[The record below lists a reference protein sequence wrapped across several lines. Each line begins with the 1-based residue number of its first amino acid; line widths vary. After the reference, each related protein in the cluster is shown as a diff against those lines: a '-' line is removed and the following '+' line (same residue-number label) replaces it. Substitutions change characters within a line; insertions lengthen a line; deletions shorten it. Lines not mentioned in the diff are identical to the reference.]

1 MSNEISGHIIKI
13 NDTESKGA
21 SGFKVRTF
29 WLETEEKY
37 PQTLEFEFSQEKC
50 RTLDA
55 FTVNEPV
62 VVKYNVK
69 GRVWEPNDG
78 RPSKVYHKLKPWKME
93 TLEHPEDK
101 KERLARQGIEEVSQ
115 NWPADSDDIP
125 F

>member
-21 SGFKVRTF
+21 SGYKVRTF

-37 PQTLEFEFSQEKC
+37 PQTLEFEFNQEKC